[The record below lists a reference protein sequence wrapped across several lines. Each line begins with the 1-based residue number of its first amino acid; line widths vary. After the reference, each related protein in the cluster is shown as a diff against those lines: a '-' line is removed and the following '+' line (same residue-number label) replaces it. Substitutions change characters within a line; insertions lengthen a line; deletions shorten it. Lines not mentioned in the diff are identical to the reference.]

1 MNINLKPKY
10 IEIAEY
16 LKELIKIK
24 ENKNDRLPSQTELSY
39 KFKVSHM
46 TIRKAFDILE
56 RDGLIL
62 RKKGRGTY
70 INYIEKDR
78 NILDAGFSIVLP
90 RVSSQNDPF
99 FATIFNG
106 IIKKAKEK
114 DIKLSVLFL
123 NNDINKIQQEIEAN
137 KSKVIV
143 WFIPRK
149 EDYKFLEELRSR
161 GFFVISINR
170 RPKNSHISYITTDN
184 KNGGYILTKHL
195 IDSGCKKIGFV
206 CLNEDLEFTTERYF
220 GYKNALKE
228 MKMYL
233 DENVVINLK
242 NANEEFLYKEIK
254 KIINKKVDGILCSGG
269 SLLPPILKVVEE
281 KGLKIGEDIKIAT
294 FDEIENKDIGKRT
307 LQGIQQLEEMGRL
320 AIEEGLNLL
329 KGKKG
334 VIKIYLPIIV
344 KEPKI
349 YKGGDER

>member
-16 LKELIKIK
+16 LKELIK

-70 INYIEKDR
+70 INRIEKDR
-78 NILDAGFSIVLP
+78 NILDAGFLIVLP
-90 RVSSQNDPF
+90 RISLQNDPF

-106 IIKKAKEK
+106 IIKEEKEK
-114 DIKLSVLFL
+114 NIKLSVLFF
-123 NNDINKIQQEIEAN
+123 NDDTNKIQQEIETN

-149 EDYKFLEELRSR
+149 DDYKFLEELRSR

-184 KNGGYILTKHL
+184 KDGGYILTKHL
-195 IDSGCKKIGFV
+195 IDSGCKRIGFV
-206 CLNEDLEFTTERYF
+206 GINKDLEFTVERYL
-220 GYKNALKE
+220 GYKKVLKE
-228 MKMYL
+228 TNL
-233 DENVVINLK
+233 SIDERVVLNLNGLINK
-242 NANEEFLYKEIK
+242 GVLYKGVK
-254 KIINKKVDGILCSGG
+254 DIIDRKVDGILCSGS
-269 SLLPPILKVVEE
+269 SLFPEIPKVIKE
-281 KGLKIGEDIKIAT
+281 KGLRVGQDIKIAT
-294 FDEIENKDIGKRT
+294 FDEIDNEDIGKKIW
-307 LQGIQQLEEMGRL
+307 QGIQQLEKMGEL
-320 AIEEGLNLL
+320 AIEEGLNILRGR
-329 KGKKG
+329 KTA
-334 VIKIYLPIIV
+334 VKIYLPIIV
-344 KEPKI
+344 KGPVFYTK
-349 YKGGDER
+349 RR